1 MMDNIK
7 KTLALILLY
16 IVTISFNL
24 TISTAYAQQT
34 QVSGTVYNADDGSTM
49 AGVNVVVKGKLVGTS
64 TQVDG
69 SFSFVVDEEPPFTI
83 VLTMV
88 GFSSKEVELTPGN
101 TTGLELEI
109 GEAPILG
116 SDVVVSASR
125 VEEDAMESPVT
136 IEKLDVIA
144 IQQSAAPSFYE
155 SLKNLKGVDFSTQS
169 ITFKSINTRGFNANG
184 NTRFVQLIDG
194 IDNQAPGLN
203 FPVGNVVGISEMD
216 LESAELIPGVA
227 SALYGPN
234 ALNGILLL
242 NSKSP
247 FDYQGVSVQVKSG
260 FNHVDSNQEDVSAY
274 QDYSIRYANAIN
286 NKFAYKF
293 NFSYLDAKDFVGV
306 DFRDQGPR
314 TFGALERGSTTRDG
328 NRVFDG
334 VNIYGEPLVNIGEIA
349 DGVIAG
355 GGASGAQIQAIRAL
369 LPDGE
374 LGNFTPTGFSE
385 GSFVDNDAQSLKLNT
400 ALHYRLNDNL
410 ELLGQFNW
418 GSGSTVYTAN
428 DRFVLDDFKIWTA
441 KAELKSSNFFVRAY
455 TTQEDAGDTYA
466 ANTMGSLIN
475 VETFIPAY
483 FQAFANARTQGAGV
497 EAAHQLA
504 RQAGE
509 AAQPQPGSQQF
520 EQLFDQFQNTPIS
533 EGGAQFLDESGL
545 LHAETMYNFS
555 NLVDPEKLE
564 IIVGANIR
572 RFDLESEGTLFAL
585 KDDGDEFN
593 SDEFG
598 IYTQLSKNVM
608 DDKLDLQSS
617 IRFDKNENFDG
628 QFSPRVSAVYT
639 FLDNHNFRASF
650 QRGFRIP
657 TTQDQFIDLDVV
669 TRRLV
674 GSNPTLVNRF
684 NFESNT
690 VYRSESVE
698 AAREALDEGS
708 SLAQARNLLQPVEFE
723 EFETEKVNTFE
734 VGYKALIANR
744 LMIDAYYYRSN
755 YKDFIAE
762 IDFTQAIALGDNDT
776 RDGFDPVNNFNP
788 DSESGQNAIIND
800 NVNGGRLQRFGFDV
814 NADGDVKA
822 QGFAVG
828 ADFIFGQGFKIG
840 GNVAYNELISQRN
853 LIDQGFRASYNTP
866 EWRYVLKFS
875 NRKLT
880 DNLGFNINY
889 RWQDAF
895 LWESSFGEG
904 VIEAFGTV
912 DAQLSYEL
920 SKYNTTVK
928 LSGSNLLNNWHTTS
942 IGNPRLGG
950 IYLLTFRF
958 NQFLN

>member
-1 MMDNIK
+1 MIEYTEK
-7 KTLALILLY
+7 ILLFLLFIF
-16 IVTISFNL
+16 IVFCVN
-24 TISTAYAQQT
+24 TANAQQT
-34 QVSGTVYNADDGSTM
+34 RISGAVYDAEDGSPM

-64 TQVDG
+64 TAVDG
-69 SFSFVVDEEPPFTI
+69 TFSFVVNEEPPITL
-83 VLTMV
+83 VLSMV
-88 GFSSKEVELTPGN
+88 GFTSTEVVVTQGN

-109 GEAPILG
+109 SEAPILG

-125 VEEDAMESPVT
+125 VEQDAMESPVT

-144 IQQSAAPSFYE
+144 IQESAAPSFYE
-155 SLKNLKGVDFSTQS
+155 SLKTLKGVDFSTQS
-169 ITFKSINTRGFNANG
+169 ITFKSVNTRGFNANG

-203 FPVGNVVGISEMD
+203 FPVGNVVGISELD

-247 FDYQGVSVQVKSG
+247 FDYQGVSAQVKTG

-274 QDYSIRYANAIN
+274 QSYAIRYANAIN

-314 TFGALERGSTTRDG
+314 TFGALERGSTNRNG

-355 GGASGAQIQAIRAL
+355 GGAQGAQIAAIRAL

-374 LGNFTPTGFSE
+374 LGNFTPTGFTE
-385 GSFVDNDAQSLKLNT
+385 GSFVDNDAQSLKLNS

-428 DRFVLDDFKIWTA
+428 DRFVLDDFSIWTA
-441 KAELKSSNFFVRAY
+441 KAELKSPNFFVRAY

-475 VETFIPAY
+475 AETFIPAY
-483 FQAFANARTQGAGV
+483 FQAFANARTQGARV
-497 EAAHQLA
+497 EEAHQIA

-533 EGGAQFLDESGL
+533 EGGAQFLDKSGL

-555 NLVDPEKLE
+555 KLVDPEKLE
-564 IIVGANIR
+564 IIVGGNVR
-572 RFDLESEGTLFAL
+572 RYDLQSDGTLFAL
-585 KDDGDEFN
+585 DNDGDEFN

-598 IYTQLSKNVM
+598 IYTQLSKKMM
-608 DDKLDLQSS
+608 DDKLDLQTS

-669 TRRLV
+669 TRRLI
-674 GSNPTLVNRF
+674 GSNPTLVDRY

-690 VYRSESVE
+690 VYRSESVQ
-698 AAREALDEGS
+698 AAREALEGGAS
-708 SLAQARNLLQPVEFE
+708 AADARNLLQPVEFE

-734 VGYKALIANR
+734 VGYKALIGNR
-744 LMIDAYYYRSN
+744 LMIDAYYYFSN

-762 IDFTQAIALGDNDT
+762 IDFTQAVDLTDNTT
-776 RDGFDPVNNFNP
+776 RDGFDPV
-788 DSESGQNAIIND
+788 SGFDPNSQQGQDAIIND

-840 GNVAYNELISQRN
+840 GNVAYNELISQQD

-866 EWRYVLKFS
+866 NWRYVLKLS

-880 DNLGFNINY
+880 ENLGFNINY

-920 SKYNTTVK
+920 SRYNTTVK